1 MSNYAHTSIALW
13 DMKSAS
19 DLIAA
24 AHQQEEE
31 LETDYKIELQSQKI
45 VPLCKGRA
53 LKVLTNLGESE
64 LVV

>member
-1 MSNYAHTSIALW
+1 
-13 DMKSAS
+13 MKSAS

-45 VPLCKGRA
+45 VALCKGRA
-53 LKVLTNLGESE
+53 LKVLTN
-64 LVV
+64 

>member
-1 MSNYAHTSIALW
+1 
-13 DMKSAS
+13 MKSAS